1 MAVPIEIDVW
11 QGEISELEVDAI
23 VVSTNESL
31 FMTIGAAASVKRHA
45 GEEVEREAA
54 RQGPIV
60 PGRAVITGGGDL
72 PAPYV
77 IHAVAVGHDLKPDT
91 GRLRAALRA
100 ALELAEGHGLR
111 RLAVAP
117 LGTERG
123 VFHAPDVAPLM
134 LEELAARS
142 AGGVIESVVIASP
155 SPAEVAAFRLAI
167 EAGRAAAR

>member
-1 MAVPIEIDVW
+1 MALPIEIEVW

-23 VVSTNESL
+23 LVPANESL
-31 FMTIGAAASVKRHA
+31 FMTIGAAASVKRHG

-54 RQGPIV
+54 RQGPIEA
-60 PGRAVITGGGDL
+60 GGAVITGGGDL
-72 PAPYV
+72 PAPFV
-77 IHAVAVGHDLKPDT
+77 IHAVAVGHDLRADT

-100 ALELAEGHGLR
+100 ALELAEGQGLR

-134 LEELAARS
+134 LDELAARQV
-142 AGGVIESVVIASP
+142 GGVIESVVIATP
-155 SPAEVAAFRLAI
+155 SPVEAAAFRAAI